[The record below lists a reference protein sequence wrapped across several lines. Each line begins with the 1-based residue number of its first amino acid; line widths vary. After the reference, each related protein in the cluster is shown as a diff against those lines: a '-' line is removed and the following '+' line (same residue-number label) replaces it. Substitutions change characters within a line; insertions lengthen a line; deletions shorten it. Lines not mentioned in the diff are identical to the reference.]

1 MQQHYLGNIN
11 VVITGDQRHIP
22 HAARAAGED
31 PRGQVNV
38 APAVQEAAQQHR
50 HEEVSQNHRQDAG
63 QHALDVEEVLGV
75 AAHAYHR
82 AAEDLG
88 RALEPAGNVGLP
100 RKDGGRSRS
109 QDGEEQGSGGHAGV
123 HADEAPHRRRTQ
135 GEEGLLRQDF
145 PGLLGG
151 LVVDVD
157 RLAGGL
163 LALFLLLEFVPA
175 LRLAAEEERVLVPG
189 DAVIVCPG
197 TRNRY
202 GGDWNKSYCE
212 DAIRFYGPVADM
224 LRQSGILRD
233 EVVHFGKLRRLQPI
247 IELAGDPAI
256 DAQINANLELQKLL
270 VEMYNARRKST
281 SETEIELLLARIKAR
296 PEYWWTVEEMAELC
310 NTSIDQ
316 LRRIFLKHTGVLP
329 KVYVDRFK
337 MTKAAELLL
346 AGDLKVAEVARR
358 FGYVDPYHFSRRF
371 KCIMGFSPRRYR
383 REISVLP

>member
-1 MQQHYLGNIN
+1 MNIDQQHCQIHRLPGGMQSIHCNYGLWIIG
-11 VVITGDQRHIP
+11 GG
-22 HAARAAGED
+22 AC
-31 PRGQVNV
+31 V
-38 APAVQEAAQQHR
+38 APAGSYAQCPWRYFEYYSISHLR
-50 HEEVSQNHRQDAG
+50 EG
-63 QHALDVEEVLGV
+63 
-75 AAHAYHR
+75 
-82 AAEDLG
+82 
-88 RALEPAGNVGLP
+88 
-100 RKDGGRSRS
+100 GGR
-109 QDGEEQGSGGHAGV
+109 
-123 HADEAPHRRRTQ
+123 
-135 GEEGLLRQDF
+135 LK
-145 PGLLGG
+145 
-151 LVVDVD
+151 
-157 RLAGGL
+157 
-163 LALFLLLEFVPA
+163 
-175 LRLAAEEERVLVPG
+175 LAAEEERVLVPG